1 LKYLFTIIFLINS
14 SFASVEVTD
23 INTSINTS
31 IDTKSDINTSINTK
45 SDMNI
50 STDAKSDMNTS
61 TDIKIDTNTTIVD
74 YHYDIKHYLNSAQ
87 ALGIN
92 IQKGALRV
100 YYKKTKYE
108 LIWFDDKTLNT
119 IYEELIKYSKNDQ
132 IISTKARKNF
142 NILEI
147 EELLSQYKENTLS
160 PTQTLQ
166 LDFLLT
172 NLYDEYI
179 KCVSRGSID
188 WKIFKD
194 ELKEMYEEDDIVAN
208 WEKYS
213 AKVNR
218 YKLLKET
225 LEEKDFLVTMNK
237 INYSYPNAN
246 KLNNKLLDYEKILKS
261 GGYNIVPTVHKA
273 LKIGMHSSIVPQL
286 KTRLI
291 QSNDLVIVDNNI
303 TNNEKVVDTNIT
315 KKSNNIYTKEIAKAV
330 KSFQK
335 NHGLEVDGICGKD
348 TIKHLNITV
357 KKKIY
362 QIRVNLERMRWMRRD
377 LGKEYLLVNIP
388 DYNLRYYK
396 NKKEVLKLSVV
407 VGTKKH
413 PTPVFSHRLST
424 VVLNPY
430 WRVPKRIVQRE
441 IIPKLVEDSNYLS
454 NKDMNVHEGW
464 SNESPMFDPTEI
476 DWSLYAQN
484 DEQKEQKEYP
494 EVPYK
499 FIQTPGIK
507 NPLGKMKF
515 LFRNRYMV
523 YLHDTSA
530 RYLFSKR
537 KRAFSHGC
545 IRVHNPSK
553 LLKTIAKKDKSFDYK
568 EAKVI
573 LKDVNQTEITL
584 TKRIPIHIVYLTAW
598 IDDNNKMQFRDD
610 IYGYD
615 KMQSNIL
622 Y

>member
-14 SFASVEVTD
+14 SFASVVVTD
-23 INTSINTS
+23 TNTS
-31 IDTKSDINTSINTK
+31 IDYNLED
-45 SDMNI
+45 
-50 STDAKSDMNTS
+50 
-61 TDIKIDTNTTIVD
+61 NTTIVD
-74 YHYDIKHYLNSAQ
+74 YNSDIKHYFNSSQ
-87 ALGIN
+87 KLGIN
-92 IQKGALRV
+92 IHKRPLRI
-100 YYKKTKYE
+100 YYKKIKYE
-108 LIWFDDKTLNT
+108 LMWFKDNTLNP
-119 IYEELIKYSKNDQ
+119 IYAELIKYSKNDQ
-132 IISTKARKNF
+132 IISTKAKKNF
-142 NILEI
+142 NIQEI
-147 EELLSQYKENTLS
+147 ENLLKKYEENSLS
-160 PTQTLQ
+160 STQTLQ

-213 AKVNR
+213 AKVNK
-218 YKLLKET
+218 YKLLKKT

-237 INYSYPNAN
+237 INYSYPNAK
-246 KLNNKLLDYEKILKS
+246 KLNNKLLEYENILKN
-261 GGYNIVPTVHKA
+261 GGYSTVPTVQKS
-273 LKIGMHSSIVPQL
+273 LKIGMKSNIVPEL

-291 QSNDLVIVDNNI
+291 QSNDLVILDNNV
-303 TNNEKVVDTNIT
+303 TNKEALDTNIT
-315 KKSNNIYTKEIAKAV
+315 KRNNTIYTKEIAKAV

-335 NHGLEVDGICGKD
+335 NHGLAVDGICGKD
-348 TIKHLNITV
+348 TIRHLNISV

-362 QIRVNLERMRWMRRD
+362 QIKVNLERMRWMRRD
-377 LGKEYLLVNIP
+377 FGKEYLLVNIP

-396 NKKEVLKLSVV
+396 DKKEVLKLSVV

-441 IIPKLVEDSNYLS
+441 IIPKLVKDSSYLN
-454 NKDMNVHEGW
+454 NKDMNIHENW
-464 SNESPMFDPTEI
+464 SNESATFDPTEI

-484 DEQKEQKEYP
+484 DEQKLEKQYP
-494 EVPYK
+494 DVPYR
-499 FIQTPGIK
+499 FIQTPGKK

-515 LFRNRYMV
+515 MFRNRYMV

-530 RYLFSKR
+530 RYLFNKR

-615 KMQSNIL
+615 KMQSDIL